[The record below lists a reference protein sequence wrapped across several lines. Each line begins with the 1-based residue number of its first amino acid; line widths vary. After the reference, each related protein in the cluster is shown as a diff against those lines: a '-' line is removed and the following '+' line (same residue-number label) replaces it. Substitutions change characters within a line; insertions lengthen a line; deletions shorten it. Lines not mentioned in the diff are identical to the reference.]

1 MHRNNTKEGGKGK
14 FRCILVVGHTED
26 AAPTTD
32 DAAPTTDDEA
42 PTTNDAA
49 PTTDDA
55 APTTGAGAT
64 RDIFFASGVYIG
76 GTVSPLLRFYCIFRY
91 SIHFNT

>member
-1 MHRNNTKEGGKGK
+1 MHPNNTKEGGKGK

-42 PTTNDAA
+42 PTIDDAA
-49 PTTDDA
+49 PTTDDS
-55 APTTGAGAT
+55 APTTGAGAST
-64 RDIFFASGVYIG
+64 RDIFLPQEFILEAPFLHS
-76 GTVSPLLRFYCIFRY
+76 
-91 SIHFNT
+91 